1 MNYSNLINHFALGS
15 SPTVFNYSFCQM
27 WVPAQFVV
35 ATLKR
40 AWYTDP
46 MTETILHYEAF
57 RDMRNVD
64 VVTLRFNLNSV
75 KYSEEYM
82 IDTLLK
88 YVMKKYKKGG
98 DIIGMIDY
106 DLMKKYKKGGDIIG
120 MIDYDLLLVS
130 SVNPESF
137 YIHTANSNQR
147 SSKTQET
154 RFSLSRDN
162 LYIFARR
169 ALQINIPDLE
179 INFQE
184 SKMVISSVIALVFTF
199 VAS

>member
-1 MNYSNLINHFALGS
+1 
-15 SPTVFNYSFCQM
+15 M

-46 MTETILHYEAF
+46 MTETIVHYEAF

-106 DLMKKYKKGGDIIG
+106 DL
-120 MIDYDLLLVS
+120 LLVS

-147 SSKTQET
+147 SSNETQET

-162 LYIFARR
+162 LFFFARR

-199 VAS
+199 VASSAKKTQTGSPPLKRKGVVAAAAPQEN